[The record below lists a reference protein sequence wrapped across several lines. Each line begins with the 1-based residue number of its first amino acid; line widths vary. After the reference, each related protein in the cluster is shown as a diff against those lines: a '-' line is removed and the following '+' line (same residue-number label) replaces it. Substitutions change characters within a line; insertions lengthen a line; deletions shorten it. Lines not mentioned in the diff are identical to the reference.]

1 MLLTTNK
8 NKMIIMLTELY
19 KMLKYN
25 KLYICRKIYIWQ
37 AKNKE
42 KEWKQIIVTT
52 NKVMMH
58 SLIKILFLSKL
69 IISIIVTIT

>member
-1 MLLTTNK
+1 MKVYQDIQNSFDNIMLLTINK

-42 KEWKQIIVTT
+42 KE
-52 NKVMMH
+52 
-58 SLIKILFLSKL
+58 
-69 IISIIVTIT
+69 